1 MKFLNASTQSL
12 RTAPTPSNLY
22 YKVLGQVGVW
32 LILSFAPSAWAKST
46 PSTKTSQEEVALK
59 PVVISPQFPQ
69 QTGVLPRKLQEKTA
83 KSGIISYQAKDL
95 KSDRPDLQEIMIAS
109 SEELSRVDDASTTEF
124 TVSKGSF
131 AYSKSP
137 NRCWRLSDLRKGIRP
152 NCAYAGAA
160 VQLSQS
166 RPNQSQEVDPE
177 IGVLRMAP
185 LPGDPELGTLRTN
198 EVVVQPR
205 SGATDP
211 DLGILRLQERPT
223 PEIPIAV
230 PTPPRQPSA
239 FLIARTDYF
248 KTSNV
253 LSSIDPVD
261 DGLIRTGL
269 TLFYAPPIGPRTF
282 LVTSIDA
289 NLLRYAKIGRVN
301 GGGSANYDELR
312 FRAGIFYRITPR
324 LSGEIGWSNQQ
335 LFRSA
340 TGLQQIFGGGRFFS
354 DQSIRVELS
363 RQDTLSPRLALGTF
377 YLFRWS
383 IADPNNATT
392 TLRSSRVYNTF
403 ISTLSYSFSP
413 KLLTALDYQF
423 TWTHFLQQDRDDI
436 YHQLA
441 ARVTYTVS
449 PRAQLNIFSGFSFG
463 HSTERTIDFNGFIFG
478 AGLVFNVP
486 IF

>member
-1 MKFLNASTQSL
+1 MKFLNASTQSSRKAAL
-12 RTAPTPSNLY
+12 LSNVH
-22 YKVLGQVGVW
+22 YKVLSQVGVW
-32 LILSFAPSAWAKST
+32 LILGFAPKAWSNPIPAIKISKET
-46 PSTKTSQEEVALK
+46 ALK
-59 PVVISPQFPQ
+59 PALLAQRSPQY
-69 QTGVLPRKLQEKTA
+69 QTVTLPKKFLA
-83 KSGIISYQAKDL
+83 ASSVSYLAKDL
-95 KSDRPDLQEIMIAS
+95 RSDRPPTSSTVAS
-109 SEELSRVDDASTTEF
+109 VPSLPEGASATKITSGF
-124 TVSKGSF
+124 TRPRP
-131 AYSKSP
+131 P
-137 NRCWRLSDLRKGIRP
+137 NRCWQLSILRKGRSS
-152 NCAYAGAA
+152 NCTYAATSI
-160 VQLSQS
+160 QISQS
-166 RPNQSQEVDPE
+166 VLDRSPVDPE
-177 IGVLRMAP
+177 IGVLRMTPAP
-185 LPGDPELGTLRTN
+185 SDPELGTLRTD
-198 EVVVQPR
+198 EVVVQPK

-211 DLGILRLQERPT
+211 DLGILRLQERAT
-223 PEIPIAV
+223 PEIPIAI
-230 PTPPRQPSA
+230 PTPPKQPSA

-253 LSSIDPVD
+253 LSSVDPVD
-261 DGLIRTGL
+261 DGLIRAGI
-269 TLFYAPPIGPRTF
+269 TLFYAPAIGRRTF

-301 GGGSANYDELR
+301 GGASSNYDELR
-312 FRAGIFYRITPR
+312 FRAGIFHRITPR

-340 TGLQQIFGGGRFFS
+340 TGLQQIFGGDRFFS

-383 IADPNNATT
+383 IADPNNATS

-403 ISTLSYSFSP
+403 ISTLSYSVSP
-413 KLLTALDYQF
+413 KLVTALDYQF
-423 TWTHFLQQDRDDI
+423 TWTHFLQQDRDDL

-463 HSTERTIDFNGFIFG
+463 HSSERTIDFNGFIFG